1 MMTLFV
7 TNDFM
12 YTINLFV
19 RSSHNQDFI
28 FKLYVEIASASKIE
42 SAQPTSQNDYSRC
55 LI

>member
-1 MMTLFV
+1 MMTSFV

-28 FKLYVEIASASKIE
+28 FKLYVAKLR
-42 SAQPTSQNDYSRC
+42 AQVKLKAHSQLHKTTILDA
-55 LI
+55 